1 MPIGSYFADTFGTYC
16 VIGRRA
22 DGYTIA
28 RNIATNST
36 VIFPRASIGDAEPTT
51 TTGVRSSAPTW
62 GTK

>member
-1 MPIGSYFADTFGTYC
+1 METDDVRRKGDPMPIGSYFADTFGTYC

-36 VIFPRASIGDAEPTT
+36 VIFPPLWGD
-51 TTGVRSSAPTW
+51 
-62 GTK
+62 K